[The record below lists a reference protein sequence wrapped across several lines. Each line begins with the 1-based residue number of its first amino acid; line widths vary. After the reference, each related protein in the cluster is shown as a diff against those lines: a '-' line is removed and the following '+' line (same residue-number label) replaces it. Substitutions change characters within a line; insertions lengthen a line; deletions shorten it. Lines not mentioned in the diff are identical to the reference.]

1 LPQILVIDD
10 DPGLLSVCS
19 VGLQALGHTVRTA
32 ETGQEGISQA
42 AVHAPDVIVLD
53 LGLPDLDGL
62 VVCKR
67 IRTWSEVPIIVLSA
81 DGSEDRKVDAL
92 DHGADDYMTKP
103 FGMRELH
110 ARVQVA
116 LRHHRAE
123 HGGEEQPAE
132 LDVGSLHLDLV
143 HRQATFDGRRLDLR
157 PREFDFLAYLARNAG
172 QVCTRRMILENVWG
186 PGYASE
192 IPYLKVYA
200 YRIRRKLHDEQ
211 GRFLQSDPSVGY
223 RLAWPSG
230 SEALGQ
236 APGISSTR
244 NPTRAGRGRG

>member
-42 AVHAPDVIVLD
+42 ALQAPDVIVLD
-53 LGLPDLDGL
+53 LGLPDVDGL
-62 VVCKR
+62 VVCNR

-116 LRHHRAE
+116 LRHHRPG
-123 HGGEEQPAE
+123 GGEECPAQ
-132 LDVGSLHLDLV
+132 LAVGALHLDLV
-143 HRQATFDGRRLDLR
+143 HREATYDGRPLELT
-157 PREFDFLAYLARNAG
+157 PRELDFLAFLARNAG
-172 QVCTRRMILENVWG
+172 KVCTRRMILENVWG
-186 PGYASE
+186 PGYASDLQ
-192 IPYLKVYA
+192 YLKVYA
-200 YRIRRKLHDEQ
+200 YRIRRKLGDEQ
-211 GRFLQSDPSVGY
+211 GNFLQTDPSVGY
-223 RLAWPSG
+223 RLAWPNG
-230 SEALGQ
+230 SA
-236 APGISSTR
+236 TR
-244 NPTRAGRGRG
+244 QLQTKGRTDGG

>member
-1 LPQILVIDD
+1 MPQILVIDD

-19 VGLQALGHTVRTA
+19 VGLQALGHAVRTA
-32 ETGQEGISQA
+32 ETGEEAISQA
-42 AVHAPDVIVLD
+42 ALHGPDVIVLD

-81 DGSEDRKVDAL
+81 DGSEDRKVNAL
-92 DHGADDYMTKP
+92 EHGADDYMTKP
-103 FGMRELH
+103 FGLRELH

-123 HGGEEQPAE
+123 DGEEYLAQ
-132 LDVGSLHLDLV
+132 LDVGALHLDLV
-143 HRQATFDGRRLDLR
+143 HREAAFDGRPLDLT
-157 PREFDFLAYLARNAG
+157 PRELDFLAFLARNAG
-172 QVCTRRMILENVWG
+172 KVCTRRMILENVWG

-192 IPYLKVYA
+192 LHYLKVYA
-200 YRIRRKLHDEQ
+200 YRIRCKLGDEQ
-211 GRFLQSDPSVGY
+211 GNFLQSDPSVGY

-230 SEALGQ
+230 SA
-236 APGISSTR
+236 A
-244 NPTRAGRGRG
+244 RG

>member
-10 DPGLLSVCS
+10 DPGLLNVCS

-42 AVHAPDVIVLD
+42 ALQAPDVIVLD
-53 LGLPDLDGL
+53 LGLPDLDGM
-62 VVCKR
+62 VVCNR

-116 LRHHRAE
+116 LRHHRPG
-123 HGGEEQPAE
+123 GGEECPAQ
-132 LDVGSLHLDLV
+132 LAVGALHLDLV
-143 HRQATFDGRRLDLR
+143 HREATFDGRPLDQS
-157 PREFDFLAYLARNAG
+157 PFNLAGISLTSIKAG
-172 QVCTRRMILENVWG
+172 Q
-186 PGYASE
+186 
-192 IPYLKVYA
+192 
-200 YRIRRKLHDEQ
+200 RI
-211 GRFLQSDPSVGY
+211 
-223 RLAWPSG
+223 
-230 SEALGQ
+230 
-236 APGISSTR
+236 GIT
-244 NPTRAGRGRG
+244 RGRETFWRFWLAGSPFVSRPVPASRKAKTPR